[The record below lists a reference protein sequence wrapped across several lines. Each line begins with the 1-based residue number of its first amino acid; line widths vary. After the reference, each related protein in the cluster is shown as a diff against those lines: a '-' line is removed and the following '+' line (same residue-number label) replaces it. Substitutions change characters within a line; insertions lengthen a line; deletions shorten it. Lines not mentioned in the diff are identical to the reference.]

1 MNSIKDFVVN
11 GIMCQPTRYAKDNGD
26 LNLIN
31 DYFEVQGWQPLTREQ
46 HTTIAA
52 IIRHRNYF
60 LQENEAYDHRTKRTA
75 YESMGQTSI
84 YDYMDT
90 DTAKQSKKLI
100 RYWSAD
106 PSRFDQSSSRIKK
119 SVRDVDDDHIVAA
132 KIMYPLLVI
141 NPKLKQKRRQRK
153 APAQR
158 ALSDGFDSLEETNL
172 SDEVA
177 DR

>member
-1 MNSIKDFVVN
+1 MLFRSTP
-11 GIMCQPTRYAKDNGD
+11 QRYGNDNGD

-31 DYFEVQGWQPLTREQ
+31 DYFARQGWQPLTREQ
-46 HTTIAA
+46 HTAIAA
-52 IIRHRNYF
+52 IIRNRNYF

-75 YESMGQTSI
+75 YESTGQTSI

-90 DTAKQSKKLI
+90 DTVKQSKKLI

-106 PSRFDQSSSRIKK
+106 PSRFDQSNSRIKK

-132 KIMYPLLVI
+132 KIMYPLLLI
-141 NPKLKQKRRQRK
+141 DPKLKQKRRQRK
-153 APAQR
+153 APTLR
-158 ALSDGFDSLEETNL
+158 ALNDCFDSFEETIL
-172 SDEVA
+172 YDEVA